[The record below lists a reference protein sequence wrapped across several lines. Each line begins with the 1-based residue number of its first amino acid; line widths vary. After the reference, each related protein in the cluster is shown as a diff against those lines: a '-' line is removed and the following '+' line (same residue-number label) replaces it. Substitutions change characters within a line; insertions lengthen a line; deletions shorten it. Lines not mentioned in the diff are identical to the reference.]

1 VNRDWHVNRAS
12 TVQAYC
18 RACNYHFD
26 APSARE
32 GSAVKCVACGRRAEV
47 VAEKSPGKSSK
58 KSKLKQGEA
67 TCSMCGKTLAP
78 GVRYCVACGTN
89 NNDMGSES
97 IAIDNQLQKSARQRL
112 IEEDSIWL
120 MLKRLFNRGS

>member
-1 VNRDWHVNRAS
+1 M
-12 TVQAYC
+12 QAFC
-18 RACNYHFD
+18 RTCNYHFE

-32 GSAVKCVACGRRAEV
+32 GSVVKCVACGRPAEV
-47 VAEKSPGKSSK
+47 VEGKSPGQPQK

-112 IEEDSIWL
+112 AEEDSWWL
-120 MLKRLFNRGS
+120 LLKRLFNREA